1 MIMANTLSNAPYML
15 GTFLSSQ
22 RLFSVQPLDVDSLR
36 PILQMRLREVESVAQ
51 AHTATEK
58 VAELGSEPRSI

>member
-1 MIMANTLSNAPYML
+1 ML

-22 RLFSVQPLDVDSLR
+22 RLFSVQPFDVDALR